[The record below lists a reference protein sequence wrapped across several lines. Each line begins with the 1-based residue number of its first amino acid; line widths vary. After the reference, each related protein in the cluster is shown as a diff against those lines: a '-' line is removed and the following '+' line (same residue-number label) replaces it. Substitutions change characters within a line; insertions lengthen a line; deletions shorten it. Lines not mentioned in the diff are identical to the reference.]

1 MTKIIWITG
10 ISGTGKTTLAKYYL
24 KFLKNFIWIDGDQFR
39 KLFNNDLGYTLYDRN
54 KNAERLINFSKF
66 LFEQNNSII
75 ISANLTSKKYK
86 KMIKKTFK
94 NITHINIDVD
104 FNKLKNR
111 DKKSIYNK
119 TKNVVGKD
127 IKIKK
132 TLKLYDYEIINNGT
146 KKKFLLYGKKILNKI
161 NKK

>member
-1 MTKIIWITG
+1 
-10 ISGTGKTTLAKYYL
+10 
-24 KFLKNFIWIDGDQFR
+24 
-39 KLFNNDLGYTLYDRN
+39 
-54 KNAERLINFSKF
+54 
-66 LFEQNNSII
+66 
-75 ISANLTSKKYK
+75 
-86 KMIKKTFK
+86 MIKKTFK

-111 DKKSIYNK
+111 KKSIYNK